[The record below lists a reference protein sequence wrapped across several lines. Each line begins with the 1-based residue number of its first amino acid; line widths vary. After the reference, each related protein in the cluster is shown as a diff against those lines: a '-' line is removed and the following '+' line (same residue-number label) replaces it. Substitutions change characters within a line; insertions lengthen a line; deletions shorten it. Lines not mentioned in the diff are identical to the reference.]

1 MVIITEALRGK
12 RGKKKKKKT
21 FSHMKEKIEGSKEGS
36 SF

>member
-12 RGKKKKKKT
+12 RGKKKKKT